1 MQHLSHRQGS
11 LCSISSIK
19 CRAAN
24 TQVGKGVQTWAA
36 GRKSGHRINIS
47 LGSAT
52 NENSAVYISMEES
65 RKELKTHCI
74 FPCVGIIFWGGVLN
88 SSFGAVFLNLT
99 IWNSSHPV
107 QLENDHNSHLLYEK
121 FAKYSPRKLWLI
133 HHQNH
138 QKIQPKCLKL
148 SLVNV
153 WQPTLK
159 KCHNIFKN
167 PNPLNAWSL
176 FPQAFLTYQNMFSL
190 PIYIFSCTAFL
201 N

>member
-1 MQHLSHRQGS
+1 M
-11 LCSISSIK
+11 K
-19 CRAAN
+19 
-24 TQVGKGVQTWAA
+24 TQQF
-36 GRKSGHRINIS
+36 
-47 LGSAT
+47 
-52 NENSAVYISMEES
+52 
-65 RKELKTHCI
+65 I
-74 FPCVGIIFWGGVLN
+74 FPWRKAGENLNTLHVSMCGNNFVLLLN
-88 SSFGAVFLNLT
+88 SSFGVVFPNLT

-107 QLENDHNSHLLYEK
+107 QLENGHNSHLLYERI
-121 FAKYSPRKLWLI
+121 AKYSPRKLWLI

-138 QKIQPKCLKL
+138 QKMQPKCLSL

-176 FPQAFLTYQNMFSL
+176 FPQAFSTYQNMFSL
-190 PIYIFSCTAFL
+190 PIYIFSCIAFL